1 MKAVYVDSSVVVAVL
16 LQQGNRAKFI
26 EVLNDADEV
35 VSSFFSEAEIYS
47 VVKREGLDFE
57 KTKTL
62 LQSLTLVQSDGSLEK
77 EIRDVLKAGYV
88 RGADLHHLAVA
99 LYLDPGKKQLRF
111 FTLDENQRKVAKAAG
126 LEVV

>member
-1 MKAVYVDSSVVVAVL
+1 MKAVYVDSSVVVAIL
-16 LQQGNRAKFI
+16 LQEGNRAKLI
-26 EVLNDADEV
+26 QVLNNAEEV
-35 VSSFFSEAEIYS
+35 VSSFFSEAEVYS
-47 VVKREGLDFE
+47 VVKREGLDFD

-77 EIRDVLKAGYV
+77 EILEALKAGYV
-88 RGADLHHLAVA
+88 RGADLHHLATA

-111 FTLDENQRKVAKAAG
+111 FTLDENQKKVAKAAG